1 MAPTL
6 LRVASRA
13 LPLAPLGRLIELRTQ
28 VDIWSPIPLS
38 ATTNH
43 TVPAAP
49 CQRCQCQMSVYR
61 HASEVW
67 CWPCQDA
74 EPGMMPMPEPCA
86 RGDAT
91 GMILTTLLAGAMT
104 TREIH
109 AASGL
114 STSTTK
120 DALRRLV
127 AAGSV
132 TASPDHVPTYQLAA
146 AAAA

>member
-1 MAPTL
+1 
-6 LRVASRA
+6 
-13 LPLAPLGRLIELRTQ
+13 
-28 VDIWSPIPLS
+28 
-38 ATTNH
+38 
-43 TVPAAP
+43 
-49 CQRCQCQMSVYR
+49 
-61 HASEVW
+61 
-67 CWPCQDA
+67 
-74 EPGMMPMPEPCA
+74 MMPMPEPCA

-91 GMILTTLLAGAMT
+91 GMILATLLAGAMT
-104 TREIH
+104 AREIH
-109 AASGL
+109 AARGL